1 MYFVLRKVFMRSVAI
16 LGIGQTIIDEQWEKS
31 LRDIAADAVINAMH
45 NAGRESA
52 EGVFVGNMMSG
63 IINGQTNL
71 GPLVADWAGLRGGDA
86 VKVEAACASGGAAFR
101 SGLMAVACGELESA
115 IVVGVEKMTDRHPHE
130 VTAALATAAD
140 ADYEVDMGVSFVGLN
155 ALMMRRYMYE
165 YGWKHADFAPFAV
178 NAHANAV
185 HNPYARLRHTITPED
200 FEKSAMI
207 ATPINLLDASPIGDG
222 AAAVY
227 IVPAESLLPGKRV
240 LVAASAAVTDT
251 IAIHDRSEVLF
262 LAAAYQSARQAYD
275 QAGVGPGDIG
285 VFELHDAF
293 TIMSALSLEASGFAE
308 PGRGVQLG
316 LDGAITPSGSIP
328 VCTRGGL
335 KARGH
340 PVGATGVY
348 QIVEV
353 VQQLRGDC
361 GETQVDGLR
370 IGMAQNIGGSGAT
383 IITHIL
389 KTE

>member
-1 MYFVLRKVFMRSVAI
+1 MRSVAI
-16 LGIGQTIIDEQWEKS
+16 LGIGQTVIDEQWDKS
-31 LRDIAADAVINAMH
+31 IRDIAADAVIAVLH
-45 NAGRESA
+45 DARRESA

-63 IINGQTNL
+63 VINGQTNL

-86 VKVEAACASGGAAFR
+86 VKVEAACASGAAAFR
-101 SGLMAVACGELESA
+101 SGLMAVAAGELDSA

-130 VTAALATAAD
+130 VTGALATAAD

-155 ALMMRRYMYE
+155 AMLMRRYIYE
-165 YGWKHADFAPFAV
+165 YGWKHADFAPFAI
-178 NAHANAV
+178 NAHANAM
-185 HNPYARLRHTITPED
+185 HNPYARLHQKISLED

-227 IVPAESLLPGKRV
+227 IVPAENLLPGSRI
-240 LVAASAAVTDT
+240 LVEASACATDT
-251 IAIHDRSEVLF
+251 IAIHDRREPLF
-262 LAAAYQSARQAYD
+262 LSAAYQSARLAYQ
-275 QAGVGPGDIG
+275 QAGVGPADIG
-285 VFELHDAF
+285 VFEIHDAF
-293 TIMSALSLEASGFAE
+293 TIMSALSLEACGFAE
-308 PGRGVQLG
+308 PGKGVQLG
-316 LDGAITPSGSIP
+316 LEGAITPTGRIP
-328 VCTRGGL
+328 VTTRGGL

-353 VQQLRGDC
+353 VQQLRGEC
-361 GETQVDGLR
+361 GPTQVPGLR

-389 KTE
+389 RRES